1 MSEGLNALPL
11 AGRRVLVT
19 RAVQQAG
26 KLSDGLKALGAEPVE
41 VPVLEIRPP
50 ESFAALDEALKK
62 LDGGR
67 DSQRFDWLILT
78 SANTVAAVVE
88 RCRVLE
94 LDVSEMKALRVAAV
108 GSATAEAARK
118 ADFRV
123 TVVPDSYHSEGV
135 VAALG
140 NTILGKRVLLA
151 RAKVAR
157 DVIPDALTAAGA
169 LMTVVDAYQT
179 VLPEGASERLVEAL
193 RVGVDAATFTSSSS
207 VRNLAEVAR
216 EAGVGFPFP
225 GVKAISIGPV
235 TSATLKEFGW
245 EAAGEAEVSD
255 LPSLI
260 AAVVTAIPAWDFPE
274 TVRSARN

>member
-1 MSEGLNALPL
+1 M
-11 AGRRVLVT
+11 T

-62 LDGGR
+62 LDAGR

-78 SANTVAAVVE
+78 SANAVATVVD
-88 RCRVLE
+88 RCRVLGLE
-94 LDVSEMKALRVAAV
+94 VSEMKDLRVAAV

-123 TVVPDSYHSEGV
+123 TVVPDSYNSEGV

-157 DVIPDALTAAGA
+157 DVIPDALTASGA

-245 EAAGEAEVSD
+245 EMAGEAEVSD
-255 LPSLI
+255 LPALI
-260 AAVVTAIPAWDFPE
+260 AAVVTGIGNRE
-274 TVRSARN
+274 

>member
-1 MSEGLNALPL
+1 MNEAVKALPL

-19 RAVQQAG
+19 RAVHQAG
-26 KLSDGLKALGAEPVE
+26 KLSEGLRTLGAEPVE
-41 VPVLEIRPP
+41 VPVLEIRSP
-50 ESFAALDEALKK
+50 ESFAALDEAL
-62 LDGGR
+62 GR
-67 DSQRFDWLILT
+67 LQTSRASVQFDWLILT
-78 SANTVAAVVE
+78 SANAVATVAE
-88 RCRVLE
+88 RCRVLD
-94 LDVSEMKALRVAAV
+94 LDVSEMKQLRVAAV

-123 TVVPDSYHSEGV
+123 TVVPDSYNSEGV

-140 NTILGKRVLLA
+140 STISGKRVLLA

-179 VLPEGASERLVEAL
+179 VLPDGSEERLKEAL

-207 VRNLAEVAR
+207 VRNLAEVAT
-216 EAGVGFPFP
+216 EAGVSFPFA

-235 TSATLKEFGW
+235 TSATLREFGW

-255 LPSLI
+255 LPGLI
-260 AAVVTAIPAWDFPE
+260 DAVV
-274 TVRSARN
+274 SALA

>member
-1 MSEGLNALPL
+1 VNSLPL

-50 ESFAALDEALKK
+50 ESFAALDEAL
-62 LDGGR
+62 GR
-67 DSQRFDWLILT
+67 LETTRAAQQFDWLILT
-78 SANTVAAVVE
+78 SANTVATVVE
-88 RCRVLE
+88 RCRALN
-94 LDVSEMKALRVAAV
+94 LDVSEMKHLRVAAV

-123 TVVPDSYHSEGV
+123 TVVPEIYNSEGV

-140 NTILGKRVLLA
+140 NSILGKRVLLA

-179 VLPEGASERLVEAL
+179 VLPEGSEERLKEAL

-216 EAGVGFPFP
+216 AAGVGFPLASP
-225 GVKAISIGPV
+225 AGQVKAISIGPV

-245 EAAGEAEVSD
+245 EASGEAEASD
-255 LPSLI
+255 LPGLI
-260 AAVVTAIPAWDFPE
+260 AAVVTAMQGSGIRD
-274 TVRSARN
+274 

>member
-1 MSEGLNALPL
+1 MSESVSGVALPL
-11 AGRRVLVT
+11 SGRRILIT
-19 RAVQQAG
+19 RAVHQIG

-50 ESFAALDEALKK
+50 DSFEPLDKAIQKLES
-62 LDGGR
+62 
-67 DSQRFDWLILT
+67 FDWLILT
-78 SANTVAAVVE
+78 SANTVATLVA
-88 RCRVLE
+88 RCSLFNV
-94 LDVSEMKALRVAAV
+94 DVSEVKLLRVAAV

-118 ADFRV
+118 AGFRV
-123 TVVPDSYHSEGV
+123 TVVPETYNSEGV

-140 NTILGKRVLLA
+140 SAILAKRVLLA

-157 DVIPDALTAAGA
+157 DVIPDALTTAGA

-179 VLPEGASERLVEAL
+179 ALPDGSQELLVEAL
-193 RVGVDAATFTSSSS
+193 NVGVDAATFTSSST

-216 EAGVGFPFP
+216 ESGIAFPFA

-245 EAAGEAEVSD
+245 EPAGEAAASD
-255 LPSLI
+255 LPGLI
-260 AAVVTAIPAWDFPE
+260 EAVVEGIGNGE
-274 TVRSARN
+274 